1 MKRFF
6 KIIILMVMLII
17 ITGCSGNYNVE
28 IKKDMSVSEDL
39 YLTYQNEN
47 DAYSKT
53 LKIFKDNKVPEK
65 NYSVVINNNNVIV
78 TYNNSYDSIEEYITE
93 SKVYKQLFDEIQ
105 FNKTDKYIDIY
116 ASQYLKLKNSYIN
129 NFGTNLNDIDIL
141 QINITNPFKV
151 DITNAEIS
159 NNNTYT
165 WALKSGDVEKKIE
178 MQFKPTLNTFPYKQT
193 IVLISVIV
201 CTFIIMFTIYRRFKQ
216 RQKI

>member
-1 MKRFF
+1 M
-6 KIIILMVMLII
+6 
-17 ITGCSGNYNVE
+17 
-28 IKKDMSVSEDL
+28 
-39 YLTYQNEN
+39 
-47 DAYSKT
+47 
-53 LKIFKDNKVPEK
+53 
-65 NYSVVINNNNVIV
+65 
-78 TYNNSYDSIEEYITE
+78 
-93 SKVYKQLFDEIQ
+93 
-105 FNKTDKYIDIY
+105 
-116 ASQYLKLKNSYIN
+116 KLKNSYIN

-151 DITNAEIS
+151 DVTNAEIS

-165 WALKSGDVEKKIE
+165 WTLKSGDVEKKIE